1 MAQQYYGLLT
11 NVGLAKLAAAAAGGS
26 ALALATMGFGDGG
39 GAETAPAKTATA
51 LVNERYRANVV
62 EKYPHPTNPAILYVE
77 GVIPSGIGGWT
88 MREAGIFDSDGDL
101 IVIAKPPAIDVALI
115 SEGAST
121 EGIVRL
127 PLVFESLDA
136 VTLLIDPTVVLA
148 TQGWV
153 LNRLIERPFVA
164 VDSVTTVAPPASPAT
179 HSLFV
184 VPAGASGAW
193 ATEVGKLAYYKGGWI
208 YRDSP
213 VGKVVAASDTGKY
226 WRRTADAWVEWVATD
241 LSSGLVEL
249 GTLAEVM
256 TGTDAARVPSL
267 AHLAVAVQR
276 GRWAYAVAGGT
287 ASALTVTLNPAI
299 ATYSEILGTP
309 LRVMISAENAGPATL
324 NVNGIGAQPI
334 QTMRGA
340 TLNRGDL
347 PAGAIVTVIWAGSAF
362 LLSGVAYS
370 DIRIKLTGD
379 ATVYVSNAGSDS
391 TGDGSAAHPWA
402 TIEHAYNQVRRLY
415 DTAGYQVTISCAPG
429 TYVGGTLTGP
439 LPGLG
444 MVYIL
449 GSGSSPSD
457 VVIGPLSVQTGA
469 YVRFDRVRHSAP
481 TSAGVSAY
489 SSNVYFMDV
498 DFGPCLYSHVQAYG
512 GSFILFQ
519 SGYKISAGG
528 QNHIYASGRSY
539 ISYATPGPI
548 PVAITGTPSFTDQF
562 AWADSMSTITA
573 MTAVYAGSCTGQRHT
588 IDQNSLCVTGGG
600 GVNFFPGSVAGAVS
614 NDAVFI

>member
-1 MAQQYYGLLT
+1 MSNEYIGVVTLAGQAAIAGSIGGTPLSLTTVRVGDGNGVPITPNETMTDLVRRVGAAYGIAASGRDPVNPTMWRITAVIPAADGPFDIREIGVFDAAGTLIA
-11 NVGLAKLAAAAAGGS
+11 LAKHP
-26 ALALATMGFGDGG
+26 F
-39 GAETAPAKTATA
+39 
-51 LVNERYRANVV
+51 V
-62 EKYPHPTNPAILYVE
+62 EKRSPAQGNAVE
-77 GVIPSGIGGWT
+77 LTTDIVFPI
-88 MREAGIFDSDGDL
+88 SDTAQITINL
-101 IVIAKPPAIDVALI
+101 LPDVAVHIGQMLR
-115 SEGAST
+115 A
-121 EGIVRL
+121 
-127 PLVFESLDA
+127 PFLVADS
-136 VTLLIDPTVVLA
+136 A
-148 TQGWV
+148 T
-153 LNRLIERPFVA
+153 
-164 VDSVTTVAPPASPAT
+164 TTAPPASPALGAT
-179 HSLFV
+179 YVIPTGATGAWAGADLTNRLAQWTGEV
-184 VPAGASGAW
+184 WAAVDVPAGH
-193 ATEVGKLAYYKGGWI
+193 L
-208 YRDSP
+208 
-213 VGKVVAASDTGKY
+213 VVAGDKGLSDPSRY
-226 WRRTADAWVEWVATD
+226 LSRTAAGWGPELPVAIRA
-241 LSSGLVEL
+241 GVWNY
-249 GTLAEVM
+249 
-256 TGTDAARVPSL
+256 
-267 AHLAVAVQR
+267 VA
-276 GRWAYAVAGGT
+276 AGGT
-287 ASALTVTLNPAI
+287 ASALTIALSPAI
-299 ATYSEILGTP
+299 AAYSEILGTP

-334 QTMRGA
+334 KTMRGA

-362 LLSGVAYS
+362 LLSGVAYQ

-429 TYVGGTLTGP
+429 TYAGGTLTGP

-498 DFGPCLYSHVQAYG
+498 DFGPCLYSQVQAYG
-512 GSFILFQ
+512 GSFVLFQ
-519 SGYKISAGG
+519 SGYRISSGG

-573 MTAVYAGSCTGQRHT
+573 MSAVFSGASTGKRHT